1 MTRFSRAILIGG
13 LFAASESLSTT
24 PASAQATSQGVPVVT
39 LAEARAR
46 AALVDP
52 DAVTARS
59 RVETAVWRRRSALTN
74 LLTPNFSAGL
84 SYTHFSEP
92 FFNFGTGNI
101 SPNSASATLDA
112 RYTVLGAG
120 KFGELRSSRAFVESA
135 EATETATRFRTALET
150 DAAYFAV
157 LANRDLSRVVAD
169 RLKRAQEQ
177 LGIARVRVAAGEA
190 IASDS
195 LQLALEVSR
204 ARVAQLS
211 RDSAVVASRLRLGRL
226 IGLPG
231 PAEAAPID
239 TVKPPPLPMT
249 QEQAIAEMRRRGPDV
264 EAARA
269 DERSARA
276 TLSAE
281 RERYFP
287 EITVGATSG
296 RYDSRLFPSALRRS
310 QYTVGIALPIWN
322 GGAREFAVA
331 RARADRD
338 IARATRA
345 DMERG
350 AAEVMAQ
357 SYHGY
362 ITSRSGIDLALVGVA
377 AATENY
383 RVQRARY
390 REGATTILDL
400 LEAQVA
406 LSESEA
412 ALIQARYATR
422 LALAQIEALLGRRIF
437 EGPTATEK
445 VTDPRSQRRSSE
457 SRD

>member
-1 MTRFSRAILIGG
+1 MTRIPGKVMLVAGFLV
-13 LFAASESLSTT
+13 ASGALSVSS
-24 PASAQATSQGVPVVT
+24 AVAQATATANVPVVT

-46 AALVDP
+46 SALVDP
-52 DAVTARS
+52 DLIAARS
-59 RVETAVWRRRSALTN
+59 RLEAAVWRRRTAKTN
-74 LLTPNFSAGL
+74 LLTPNLAAGL

-101 SPNSASATLDA
+101 SPNSASATIDA
-112 RYTVLGAG
+112 RYSVLGVG
-120 KFGELRSSRAFVESA
+120 KFGELKSSSASVASA
-135 EATETATRFRTALET
+135 EATEVATRFRTALET

-177 LGIARVRVAAGEA
+177 LGIARVRVVAGES
-190 IASDS
+190 ISSDS

-204 ARVAQLS
+204 AQVAMLS
-211 RDSAVVASRLRLGRL
+211 RDSAFVASRLRLGRL
-226 IGLPG
+226 IGLDG

-239 TVKPPPLPMT
+239 TAKPPPLPMSE
-249 QEQAIAEMRRRGPDV
+249 QQAIDELRRRGPDV

-269 DERSARA
+269 DERSAGA
-276 TLSAE
+276 TLSAQK
-281 RERYFP
+281 ERYFP

-296 RYDSRLFPSALRRS
+296 AYDSQLWPSALKRS
-310 QYTVGIALPIWN
+310 QYVVTMSLPLWN
-322 GGAREFAVA
+322 GGVRELAIA

-338 IARATRA
+338 IARATRL
-345 DMERG
+345 DRERG
-350 AAEVMAQ
+350 SAEVMSQ

-362 ITSRSGIDLALVGVA
+362 ITSRSGIDLALIGVA

-406 LSESEA
+406 LSEAEV

-437 EGPTATEK
+437 
-445 VTDPRSQRRSSE
+445 
-457 SRD
+457 